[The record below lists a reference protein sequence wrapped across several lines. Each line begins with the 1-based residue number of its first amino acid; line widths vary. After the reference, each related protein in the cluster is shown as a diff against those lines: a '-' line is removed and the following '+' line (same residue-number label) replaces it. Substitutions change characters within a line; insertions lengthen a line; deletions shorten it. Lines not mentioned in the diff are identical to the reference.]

1 MIARP
6 TAYIETTVIG
16 HLVGRVIGDPIVA
29 GRQAVTRRWWP
40 TAVTEYRLFVSKVVA
55 DECAAGDPDA
65 ASERLGILD
74 SLEFIATSPS
84 VDELAHRLIER
95 FAVPKTE
102 PRDAV
107 HISLAAVNGL
117 EYLVSWNFKH
127 IVNPKTRAAIEF
139 VCRDAGFVPPVICTP
154 DELMEA

>member
-1 MIARP
+1 MARP

-16 HLVGRVIGDPIVA
+16 HLVGRMLADPIVA
-29 GRQAVTRRWWP
+29 GRQAVTRLWWP
-40 TAVTEYRLFVSKVVA
+40 TAISKYRLFVSKVVA
-55 DECAAGDPDA
+55 DECAPGDPDVA
-65 ASERLGILD
+65 KERLEVLD
-74 SLEFIATSPS
+74 SIEFVATSPA
-84 VDELAHRLIER
+84 VDQLARKLIEE

-107 HISLAAVNGL
+107 HISLAAANGL

-127 IVNPKTRAAIEF
+127 IVNPTTRSAIER
-139 VCRDAGFVPPVICTP
+139 VCRDAGFVPPMICTP

>member
-1 MIARP
+1 MTRP

-16 HLVGRVIGDPIVA
+16 HLVGRMLSDPIVA
-29 GRQAVTRRWWP
+29 GRQTVTRQWWP
-40 TAVTEYRLFVSKVVA
+40 TAIVEYRFFVSKVVA

-65 ASERLGILD
+65 AKERLEVLD
-74 SLEFIATSPS
+74 SLEFLATSPS
-84 VDELAHRLIER
+84 VDELARKLIEE

-127 IVNPKTRAAIEF
+127 IVNPTTRSAIER
-139 VCRDAGFVPPVICTP
+139 VCRDAGFVPPMICTP

>member
-1 MIARP
+1 MARP

-16 HLVGRVIGDPIVA
+16 HLVGRILADPIVA
-29 GRQAVTRRWWP
+29 GRQTVTRQWWP
-40 TAVTEYRLFVSKVVA
+40 TAIAQYRLIVSKVVA
-55 DECAAGDPDA
+55 DECAAGDSEA
-65 ASERLGILD
+65 AKERLAVLD

-84 VDELAHRLIER
+84 VDELARRLMSE

-117 EYLVSWNFKH
+117 EYLVTWNFKH
-127 IVNPKTRAAIEF
+127 IVNPTTRSAIER
-139 VCRDAGFVPPVICTP
+139 VCRDAGFVPPMICTP
-154 DELMEA
+154 DELWES

>member
-1 MIARP
+1 MVA
-6 TAYIETTVIG
+6 
-16 HLVGRVIGDPIVA
+16 DPIVA
-29 GRQAVTRRWWP
+29 GRQAVTRQWWP
-40 TAVTEYRLFVSKVVA
+40 SAVTKYRLFVSKVVA
-55 DECAAGDPDA
+55 DECAAGDADVA
-65 ASERLGILD
+65 KERLEALNA
-74 SLEFIATSPS
+74 LEFIATSPS
-84 VDELAHRLIER
+84 VDELARRLIEE

-127 IVNPKTRAAIEF
+127 IVNPTARSAIER
-139 VCRDAGFVPPVICTP
+139 VCQRAGFAPPIICTP

>member
-1 MIARP
+1 M
-6 TAYIETTVIG
+6 
-16 HLVGRVIGDPIVA
+16 
-29 GRQAVTRRWWP
+29 
-40 TAVTEYRLFVSKVVA
+40 
-55 DECAAGDPDA
+55 
-65 ASERLGILD
+65 D

-84 VDELAHRLIER
+84 VDKLARELIDE

-127 IVNPKTRAAIEF
+127 IVNPTTRSAIER
-139 VCRDAGFVPPVICTP
+139 VCRDAGLVPPMICTP

>member
-1 MIARP
+1 MRSLVVHFRNRTTKRRCAKPCRTRLRTRP
-6 TAYIETTVIG
+6 PSFRPHFVILLF
-16 HLVGRVIGDPIVA
+16 LVR
-29 GRQAVTRRWWP
+29 
-40 TAVTEYRLFVSKVVA
+40 
-55 DECAAGDPDA
+55 CAAGDPDA
-65 ASERLGILD
+65 ARERLEVLD

-84 VDELAHRLIER
+84 VDELARKLIEE

-107 HISLAAVNGL
+107 HISLAAINGQ

-127 IVNPKTRAAIEF
+127 IVNPTTRSAIER
-139 VCRDAGFVPPVICTP
+139 VCRDAGFVPPMICTP

>member
-1 MIARP
+1 MTRP

-16 HLVGRVIGDPIVA
+16 HLVGRILADPIVA
-29 GRQAVTRRWWP
+29 GRQSVTRQWWP
-40 TAVTEYRLFVSKVVA
+40 NATNRYRLFVSKVVA
-55 DECAAGDPDA
+55 DECGAGDPDA
-65 ASERLGILD
+65 AKERLAVLD
-74 SLEFIATSPS
+74 SLEFLATSPA
-84 VDELAHRLIER
+84 VDELAWKLIAE
-95 FAVPKTE
+95 FAVPNTE

-127 IVNPKTRAAIEF
+127 IVNPTTRSAIER
-139 VCRDAGFVPPVICTP
+139 VCRTAGFLPPIICTP

>member
-1 MIARP
+1 MAKS

-16 HLVGRVIGDPIVA
+16 HLVGRIRGDPIVA
-29 GRQAVTRRWWP
+29 GRQTVTRQWWP
-40 TAVTEYRLFVSKVVA
+40 TAVTKYRFFVSKVVA

-65 ASERLGILD
+65 AKERLDILE

-84 VDELAHRLIER
+84 VDELAHKLIEE

-127 IVNPKTRAAIEF
+127 IVNPTTRSAIER
-139 VCRDAGFVPPVICTP
+139 VCRDAGFVPPIICTP